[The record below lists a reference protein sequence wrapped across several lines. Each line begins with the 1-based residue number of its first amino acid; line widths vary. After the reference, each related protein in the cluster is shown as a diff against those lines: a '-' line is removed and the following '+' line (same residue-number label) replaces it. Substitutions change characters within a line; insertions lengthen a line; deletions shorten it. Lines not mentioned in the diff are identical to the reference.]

1 VHFQFPIATIV
12 SMAEVEQENE
22 LYEYSDE
29 PDIDFLKGDL
39 ERCRKNLSYYMDK
52 QEEARDVRRNNWP
65 GKGRHG
71 IKEAPD
77 SFPWQGASDLEPN
90 LINPLIDG
98 DVALLKSSL
107 SKGNIVAAPVESSDI
122 ASSSIVTN
130 FMRWRMSSMDEL
142 PREAGVAA
150 NYLLEQGVT
159 FLGVYFKREVTRVLK
174 PISLEEIAA
183 ISPELATAI
192 ADPDMKDGVL
202 EMLQNALPN
211 ISKKRIRKI
220 YNELRK
226 DGVSELPTEKTVT
239 NRPAIRAYELGRDL
253 IVDSNILDLQSARAI
268 YCVHFYSPEQV
279 RSKVFTDGWD
289 SDFVDEVI
297 ENTTGEYDTY
307 YEGYADG
314 LYVTNQNEA
323 PQHYEGMIRLV
334 TCYRRESDE
343 DKVPVCK
350 VTIFSEAVE
359 GYATSYVMSEDAG
372 RYPFVAIT
380 REHISRRLLDSR
392 GYPELLHSYQLAVKS
407 EMDARRDRASLSTCP
422 PIEYMVGRKPES
434 IGAGSKIPVRRRGEV
449 GYLEVPA
456 QTNSSM
462 EVEMQIRQIADKLTG
477 RPTGPDD
484 AVEAN
489 IIRQSLVNNW
499 LHGFSQVLKK
509 CWALDRAYNS
519 EIWFRV
525 TNNEMGQNIVM
536 DETASEYDFQLSFNT
551 MNNDE
556 EKVMQKLEKV
566 GQVMASFDRQGQAR
580 YDIFLRTFLDAIDP
594 NLASQ
599 LIMPAQEATTK
610 EIIETSNDIAK
621 ISSGQV
627 VNAPQGANAQL
638 RLQVLQ
644 QYLQGTE
651 QIPAEDV
658 QSRLQEDE
666 KFRAR
671 METYQ
676 KQLTFMIQQQQNAQI
691 GQLGTAPGNMPAT
704 AA

>member
-1 VHFQFPIATIV
+1 MSGAGRICPTIWT
-12 SMAEVEQENE
+12 N
-22 LYEYSDE
+22 
-29 PDIDFLKGDL
+29 
-39 ERCRKNLSYYMDK
+39 RKK
-52 QEEARDVRRNNWP
+52 ARDVRRNNWP

-130 FMRWRMSSMDEL
+130 FMRWRMSSMEEL

-150 NYLLEQGVT
+150 NYLLEQGVA

-268 YCVHFYSPEQV
+268 YCVHFYTPEQV

-307 YEGYADG
+307 YQGYADG

-350 VTIFSEAVE
+350 VTIFSESVE

-449 GYLEVPA
+449 GFLE
-456 QTNSSM
+456 
-462 EVEMQIRQIADKLTG
+462 
-477 RPTGPDD
+477 
-484 AVEAN
+484 
-489 IIRQSLVNNW
+489 
-499 LHGFSQVLKK
+499 
-509 CWALDRAYNS
+509 
-519 EIWFRV
+519 
-525 TNNEMGQNIVM
+525 
-536 DETASEYDFQLSFNT
+536 
-551 MNNDE
+551 
-556 EKVMQKLEKV
+556 
-566 GQVMASFDRQGQAR
+566 
-580 YDIFLRTFLDAIDP
+580 
-594 NLASQ
+594 
-599 LIMPAQEATTK
+599 
-610 EIIETSNDIAK
+610 
-621 ISSGQV
+621 
-627 VNAPQGANAQL
+627 
-638 RLQVLQ
+638 
-644 QYLQGTE
+644 
-651 QIPAEDV
+651 IPATHRPAWKWKCRSV
-658 QSRLQEDE
+658 RS
-666 KFRAR
+666 
-671 METYQ
+671 
-676 KQLTFMIQQQQNAQI
+676 QI
-691 GQLGTAPGNMPAT
+691 N
-704 AA
+704 